1 MVTRTRYKLE
11 EARFFLAHLE
21 KDWRHVP
28 QVDFYLSA
36 FVSAARSVTWVMKA
50 EFGHFPGWARWY
62 ESKKPSAAIRD
73 LLRKMNDVRVRAT
86 KTEPLKTRTLANVT
100 IPPEEVT
107 PKVLAFLEAG
117 AIGQVQLEPIDPT
130 NTVFL
135 VKVDGEVLAKAHLK
149 SAEHGLPEFQGRD
162 SKDVCREYLTELES
176 LVTECHAKFK
186 P

>member
-1 MVTRTRYKLE
+1 MVTRTQYKLE

-50 EFGHFPGWARWY
+50 EFGDLPGWTQWY
-62 ESKKPSAAIRD
+62 ESKKPSSAIRD
-73 LLRKMNDVRVRAT
+73 LLKKMNEVRVRAT

-117 AIGQVQLEPIDPT
+117 AVGQVRLEPIDPT
-130 NTVFL
+130 NTVFS

-149 SAEHGLPEFQGRD
+149 TSEHVLPEFQGRD
-162 SKDVCREYLTELES
+162 SKDICREYLSELER
-176 LVTECHAKFK
+176 LVSECQAKFK

>member
-1 MVTRTRYKLE
+1 MVTRTQYKLE
-11 EARFFLAHLE
+11 EARFFLAHLD
-21 KDWRHVP
+21 KHWRHVP

-36 FVSAARSVTWVMKA
+36 FVSAARSVTWIMKS
-50 EFGHFPGWARWY
+50 EFSHLSGWVKWY
-62 ESKKPSAAIRD
+62 ESKKPSTTIRE
-73 LLRKMNDVRVRAT
+73 LLKKMNDLRVRAT

-107 PKVLAFLEAG
+107 PKLLAFLQGG
-117 AIGQVQLEPIDPT
+117 AVGQVQLEPVDPT

-149 SAEHGLPEFQGRD
+149 SAEHGLPEFEGRD
-162 SKDVCREYLTELES
+162 AKDVCREYLNELER
-176 LVTECHAKFK
+176 LVTECHEKFK